1 MFCFKAERNYE
12 KMKKDINWKS
22 VIKAAILH
30 LIIGSILYYVS
41 ILIPELINI
50 KFPEES
56 AENPLSYMNHP
67 FGLFATFLNIFIL
80 FGGSSL
86 LCSAI
91 FFYVK
96 KLRLKDLTSDILL
109 KTCVLL
115 VPSMVFA
122 LFLNGSCF
130 LINPST
136 LLPYLN
142 VFNSGWKI
150 SYAFQTF
157 LIHLANFIIG
167 FLVANCLQYIME
179 DSE

>member
-1 MFCFKAERNYE
+1 
-12 KMKKDINWKS
+12 MKKDISWKS

-30 LIIGSILYYVS
+30 LIIGSILYY
-41 ILIPELINI
+41 ICMLIPILAKI
-50 KFPEES
+50 KFPEEM
-56 AENPLSYMNHP
+56 AENYFFYLNSAHGS
-67 FGLFATFLNIFIL
+67 FFFLLGIFIGL
-80 FGGSSL
+80 GGSSL
-86 LCSAI
+86 IFSAI

-96 KLRLKDLTSDILL
+96 KIRLKDLNSNILI
-109 KTCVLL
+109 KACVLL

-122 LFLNGSCF
+122 LFLSSPCF
-130 LINPST
+130 DINPST